1 VGFFLEEK
9 MELRR
14 FDNRMVGWEELPL
27 DLVTPVSA
35 YLRLR
40 KKGAVFLLESV
51 EKGEK
56 LGRYSFIGIDPE
68 EKIVVDGNSLRT
80 GGREIAINRD
90 NIKTILDSILKERC
104 YQTPEELAFAGGWA
118 GYISYEFV
126 RFFDEINFKKQRSL
140 FPQLYLFKVNKL
152 LVFDHV
158 KHIGK
163 ILVGGNELTEEDI
176 EETIASIKLA
186 LTSGRSLGNKRRESS
201 RYFDSS
207 LSSSLSEEE
216 FINRVIEAKNFIKA
230 GDIFQVVLSIK
241 FKGRTSAAPFNIYRA
256 LRILNPSPYMF
267 YFDFGEFQI
276 IGSSPESH
284 VKVEKDTV
292 SIRPIAGTRR
302 RGKTKEEDFQL
313 EQQLINDQKE
323 RAEHIMLIDL
333 ARNDL
338 GKICLPGSIQI
349 SEKMSIEKYSHVM
362 HIVSQVEGKLSPNK
376 TFFDILQATFPAGT
390 VTGAPKLRA
399 MEIIDQ
405 LEPVERG
412 PYGGVVGYFAFNGNV
427 DLCIGIRMIIYKKRG
442 FFLQGGAGIVYGSKP
457 QNEYYEIQNKIKGMY
472 EAIKL
477 AEEGGF

>member
-1 VGFFLEEK
+1 MESRKFEK
-9 MELRR
+9 I
-14 FDNRMVGWEELPL
+14 GWEDVPL
-27 DLVTPVSA
+27 DLCTPVSA
-35 YLRLR
+35 FLNLR
-40 KKGAVFLLESV
+40 KQGAVFLLESV

-56 LGRYSFIGIDPE
+56 LGRYSFIGIEPE
-68 EKIVVDGNSLRT
+68 EEIVVDGDTLRA
-80 GGREIAINRD
+80 GGRKVVLKRD
-90 NIKTILDSILKERC
+90 NAKAVLDSILKERC
-104 YQTPEELAFAGGWA
+104 HQTPEEIAFTGGWA
-118 GYISYEFV
+118 GYIGYEFV
-126 RFFDEINFKKQRSL
+126 RFFEDINFKKQENL

-152 LVFDHV
+152 LIFDHV
-158 KHIGK
+158 KHMGR
-163 ILVGGNELTEEDI
+163 ILVGGNGLREKDI
-176 EETIASIKLA
+176 EETIASIKSA
-186 LTSGRSLGNKRRESS
+186 LTSQSFYRSEKRDFKRQ
-201 RYFDSS
+201 FDSS

-216 FINRVIEAKNFIKA
+216 YINRVIEAKNFIKA
-230 GDIFQVVLSIK
+230 GDIFQVVLSIR
-241 FKGRTSAAPFNIYRA
+241 FKGRTSASPFDIYRA

-302 RGKTKEEDFQL
+302 RGKTREEDLEL

-338 GKICLPGSIQI
+338 GKICLPGSVQI
-349 SEKMSIEKYSHVM
+349 TEKMSIERYSHVM
-362 HIVSQVEGKLSPNK
+362 HIVSQVEGKLIPNK

-412 PYGGVVGYFAFNGNV
+412 PYGGVVGYFGFNGNV
-427 DLCIGIRMIIYKKRG
+427 DLCIGIRMIVYKKG
-442 FFLQGGAGIVYGSKP
+442 VFFLQGGAGIVIGSNP
-457 QNEYYEIQNKIKGMY
+457 ENEYREVQNKIKGMH

-477 AEEGGF
+477 AEKGGF

>member
-1 VGFFLEEK
+1 
-9 MELRR
+9 MELRKFEDR
-14 FDNRMVGWEELPL
+14 LVGWEDVPL
-27 DLVTPVSA
+27 DLYTPVSA
-35 YLRLR
+35 FLNLR
-40 KKGAVFLLESV
+40 KRGAVFLLESV

-68 EKIVVDGNSLRT
+68 ETIVVEGDTLRA
-80 GGREIAINRD
+80 GGREVVIKRD
-90 NIKTILDSILKERC
+90 NVKAVLDSILKERC
-104 YQTPEELAFAGGWA
+104 YQTSEEIAFTGGWA

-126 RFFDEINFKKQRSL
+126 RFFDDLDLKKPESL

-163 ILVGGNELTEEDI
+163 ILVGGIRLSEKDI
-176 EETIASIKLA
+176 EESIASIKSA
-186 LTSGRSLGNKRRESS
+186 LTSRRAYRSEKRDSEVQ
-201 RYFDSS
+201 FNSS

-216 FINRVIEAKNFIKA
+216 YIKKVIEVKNFIKA
-230 GDIFQVVLSIK
+230 GDIFQAVLSIK
-241 FKGRTSAAPFNIYRA
+241 FKGRTSASPFDIYRA

-267 YFDFGEFQI
+267 YFDFGRFQI

-302 RGKTKEEDFQL
+302 RGKTREEDLEL

-338 GKICLPGSIQI
+338 GKICLPGSVQI
-349 SEKMSIEKYSHVM
+349 TEKMSIERYSHVM

-412 PYGGVVGYFAFNGNV
+412 PYGGVVGYFGFNGNV
-427 DLCIGIRMIIYKKRG
+427 DLCIGIRMIIYKRG
-442 FFLQGGAGIVYGSKP
+442 VFFLQGGAGIVFGSNP
-457 QNEYYEIQNKIKGMY
+457 ENEYREVQNKIKGMY
-472 EAIKL
+472 EAVKI
-477 AEEGGF
+477 AEKGGFK